1 MPVKKLS
8 KKLPKKLP
16 KNLPQKKKNRTRK
29 QKGGG
34 NNAGI
39 NNNEYYKNPAEKL
52 AMKKAQWAKNLNKND
67 KYTKKMK
74 YWIKKKE
81 ECYNEELKDK
91 NQEYYSELSATPLY
105 NYRFDPSSDQY
116 KKYYGLFGKCKYFD
130 TYIYKIKNYEYKI
143 KANLPERKYI
153 RKTDVNKIYND
164 LNNKPDVNKPLLT
177 GFFKLYNEL
186 LENNNNNNNPI
197 FNGKEIEKLREKI
210 AEVIVA
216 LRIIRN
222 GGGTYAVINEI
233 NKINLYNANKLNKK
247 DFIIYLLKLAKNLLA
262 K

>member
-39 NNNEYYKNPAEKL
+39 KNNEYYKNPAEKL
-52 AMKKAQWAKNLNKND
+52 ATKKAQWAKNLNKND

-81 ECYNEELKDK
+81 ECYDEVLDK

-164 LNNKPDVNKPLLT
+164 LNNKPDDNKPLLT

-186 LENNNNNNNPI
+186 LENNNNKTI
-197 FNGKEIEKLREKI
+197 FDDKEIDKLKEKI

>member
-1 MPVKKLS
+1 MPV

-39 NNNEYYKNPAEKL
+39 NINEYNKNPEEKL

-81 ECYNEELKDK
+81 ECYDEVLDK

-164 LNNKPDVNKPLLT
+164 LNNKPDDNKPLLT

-222 GGGTYAVINEI
+222 GGGTDAVINEI
-233 NKINLYNANKLNKK
+233 KKINLYNANKLNKK

>member
-29 QKGGG
+29 QKGG
-34 NNAGI
+34 NNAVSRI
-39 NNNEYYKNPAEKL
+39 KEYHKNQAEQF
-52 AMKKAQWAKNLNKND
+52 ATKKAQWAENLKKND

-81 ECYNEELKDK
+81 ECYKENNVK
-91 NQEYYSELSATPLY
+91 NQEYYSELSAKPPYEYL
-105 NYRFDPSSDQY
+105 FKHDPYQY

-164 LNNKPDVNKPLLT
+164 LNNKPDDNKPLLT

-186 LENNNNNNNPI
+186 LENNNNKTI
-197 FNGKEIEKLREKI
+197 FDDKEIDKLKEKI

-222 GGGTYAVINEI
+222 GGGTDAVINEI
-233 NKINLYNANKLNKK
+233 KKINLYNANKLNKK

>member
-39 NNNEYYKNPAEKL
+39 KNNEYNKNPAEQL
-52 AMKKAQWAKNLNKND
+52 ATKKAQWAKNLNKND

-81 ECYNEELKDK
+81 ECYNELKDK
-91 NQEYYSELSATPLY
+91 NQEYYSELSATPYYEYL
-105 NYRFDPSSDQY
+105 FDPLSESDQY

-216 LRIIRN
+216 LRIIPNDGGVYKVIGHLNQYN
-222 GGGTYAVINEI
+222 GS
-233 NKINLYNANKLNKK
+233 LMHKK